1 MFFGGDVD
9 ACAVSDKGG
18 WLSRQLRLACVVW
31 LFLAAIPGGWMF
43 FSVVVVV
50 HVFSSRRRCV
60 LQCASPP
67 PRCRLEL
74 HACLQF
80 SALSVRST
88 PPPASL
94 RQWGAPSCT
103 RGPNQSGLGGGRT
116 RFSCTPTRTPS
127 LSSGL
132 IPRPQSSS
140 PSRFPSPLP
149 LRPLPS
155 SDSAYAKSRS

>member
-1 MFFGGDVD
+1 MLVQYQIRVVVAPAEIGVRGVAVPGGDTRRVD
-9 ACAVSDKGG
+9 V
-18 WLSRQLRLACVVW
+18 
-31 LFLAAIPGGWMF
+31 F
-43 FSVVVVV
+43 FCCCGCSCLLDDA
-50 HVFSSRRRCV
+50 RCV
-60 LQCASPP
+60 LQCASSP

-88 PPPASL
+88 PPPTSL

-132 IPRPQSSS
+132 ISRPQSSS

-149 LRPLPS
+149 LRPSPS